1 MAWYWTF
8 GDGGNSPA
16 QNPTYTYTVGGTY
29 PVTLTVTTSNG
40 CVNTI
45 TKQVQVWSRPIVM
58 FSYTSPT
65 CAGSPVTFTD
75 ISTTAH
81 GYITLRAWNFG
92 DGSLQSGP
100 SPSASHTYTNGGIYQ
115 VRLTV
120 TTSDNC
126 TDSTI
131 IPVQIQYNP
140 ISGFQW
146 STVDCVLEPVQFQD
160 YSLLFSRIDEFSF
173 RPIPRVCPPDIHGN
187 ANKKDS
193 NDHGKGCPFEAC
205 SRGPR
210 HYRSRTLELAHKLV
224 LALLG
229 RPNHAFVTGG
239 TNLMREIC

>member
-1 MAWYWTF
+1 LPHCLQNYSINL
-8 GDGGNSPA
+8 NSVRLEF
-16 QNPTYTYTVGGTY
+16 QK
-29 PVTLTVTTSNG
+29 SD
-40 CVNTI
+40 VNTLQI
-45 TKQVQVWSRPIVM
+45 GRNACYAFQASPRLTQVQVAKRYV
-58 FSYTSPT
+58 
-65 CAGSPVTFTD
+65 D
-75 ISTTAH
+75 I
-81 GYITLRAWNFG
+81 I
-92 DGSLQSGP
+92 
-100 SPSASHTYTNGGIYQ
+100 
-115 VRLTV
+115 
-120 TTSDNC
+120 
-126 TDSTI
+126 
-131 IPVQIQYNP
+131 
-140 ISGFQW
+140 
-146 STVDCVLEPVQFQD
+146 QFQD